1 MARALD
7 SGADDGGAAD
17 FTDGG
22 IDEAAETVDPASEE
36 FSGFVFKLQANLDP
50 KHRDRLAYIRVCSGA
65 FEKGMKV
72 KHSRLAGR
80 EMVLSAAQSIMG
92 NERSTIEERA
102 YPGDVIGINNPS
114 GNLAIGDTLYTGS
127 RRISYS
133 KIPSLFQT
141 SSLLTLKPPQ
151 SWLSSTVRAM
161 TSSPNR
167 PISVLSRKS
176 AHASSYPR
184 PKSES
189 PAPLPFTKF
198 STA

>member
-1 MARALD
+1 MARVYRGEQTPVFFGSAMTNFGVQLFLDAFMRMGAPPMARALD

-127 RRISYS
+127 RRISYA
-133 KIPSLFQT
+133 KIPSFSPEVLHAA
-141 SSLLTLKPPQ
+141 PPCH
-151 SWLSSTVRAM
+151 
-161 TSSPNR
+161 PDN
-167 PISVLSRKS
+167 
-176 AHASSYPR
+176 
-184 PKSES
+184 
-189 PAPLPFTKF
+189 
-198 STA
+198 